1 MTTIYVARPI
11 DLSVLTEEQAENYL
25 FVVKTLT
32 DYGCVVYEPGKAFTV
47 SPGTSPH
54 GSIQEINRHA
64 LRVSDALVAFYPE
77 MPGVGVAMELEQA
90 RAAGQPIL
98 VVTEV
103 AKRSWSLAGIV
114 GAEVTQFPDQT
125 AVTRLME
132 AAALRKLNGLG
143 GAQPLRFQLDDG
155 AVLPTR
161 GYPGDAG
168 YDLYVQED
176 AWIGPGEFVDVAC
189 GCAVQLPD
197 HLWGMITGRSST
209 LRKHNL
215 LVATGIIDTGYRG
228 PLFAGVKNLGDE
240 PFEAKRGMRLAQL
253 IPLPNAAEN
262 LRATEVQVLDPSE
275 RGTAGFGSS
284 GE

>member
-25 FVVKTLT
+25 FVVKTLA

-47 SPGTSPH
+47 SPGTTPH

-64 LRVSDALVAFYPE
+64 LGVSDALVAFYPE

-103 AKRSWSLAGIV
+103 AKRSWSLAGIA

-132 AAALRKLNGLG
+132 AVLHRKLNGASR
-143 GAQPLRFQLDDG
+143 AQPLRFQLDDG